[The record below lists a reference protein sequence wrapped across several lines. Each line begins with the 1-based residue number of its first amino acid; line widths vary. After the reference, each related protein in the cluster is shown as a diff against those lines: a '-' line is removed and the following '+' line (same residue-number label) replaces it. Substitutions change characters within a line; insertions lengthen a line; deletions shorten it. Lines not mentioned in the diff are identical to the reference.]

1 MNTVSILGHLTA
13 EPELK
18 KTKNGIS
25 VCNVYL
31 AVRGTKEFEIDFIPV
46 QVWRSN
52 AENLCRYMH
61 KGNKIAVAGRLKEVS
76 YIDNNNNVRHSIE
89 VVANEVYYCETT
101 RKKIDD
107 YDPIFDEEHRTKEDW
122 DRIASETDKIEELP
136 F

>member
-1 MNTVSILGHLTA
+1 MNTVNLIGRLTA

-31 AVRGTKEFEIDFIPV
+31 AVKGIRKEDIDFIPV
-46 QVWRSN
+46 QIWKVN
-52 AENLCRYMH
+52 AENLCKYMH
-61 KGNKIAVAGRLKEVS
+61 KGNKIGVVGRLKQTS
-76 YIDNNNNVRHSIE
+76 YIDSNNNVRHAIE

-101 RKKIDD
+101 RKVSDD
-107 YDPIFDEEHRTKEDW
+107 DRIFDEEHRTQDDWKKINDDMVNVED
-122 DRIASETDKIEELP
+122 AP